1 MDNLARN
8 MGSAFSFTS
17 WSKYARKQQ
26 DYMTNVVKP
35 LFLAQDW
42 DSINKL
48 PVLIG
53 DNGDVLI
60 SFKDDIWPIRKHLG
74 DTGYD
79 HTKLANLHFFAY
91 DYAGTQVEIGASLP
105 KRFKLE
111 LKLFAYYC
119 LFLAP
124 KLPATLTTVYQTVGP
139 LKTLAMESSEY
150 GLSSFEELTVP
161 KLREMIE
168 LGYVEI
174 QQKTIPSLN
183 LLTKAV
189 ELPLNFDTRGKFTSK
204 EFPSL
209 LDRDGEQNQVIPL
222 AVYKTLFEQTEAVVN
237 EFYSIRND
245 LADKLRDVQN
255 RQREYIEHVIVKAI
269 RTGSGFGGYL
279 KQREADKIIERFKSE
294 GVVLVDNFSE
304 GERWRELF
312 DEIEPIFRGVNIK
325 PHTTPRMRKMKTK
338 GYDLEITGHRW
349 EGLAEF
355 KDTLSEI
362 DAACRFLTQALSGMR
377 TDELWRI
384 HPDFALQY
392 AHIKGQKIYLLTTRQ
407 SKITKGSG
415 TVNDVYVTTEMG
427 AKAYQLL
434 NAIHKPLRENFTINK
449 NRFFG
454 GFKGFLKRKPQG
466 KDTKN
471 INKYVKRWLA
481 DYKLSDDDI
490 DQLNMSNPDRTT
502 NLVAG
507 EAFKFNPHQ
516 LRRSL
521 AYYLIGFELLAYP
534 QLKQQFSHFSV
545 AMTRWYARYADSF
558 ARMHRQLEAERL
570 DQKAQIMARIH
581 KKIANGERIGGGKAS
596 EIHKNMAKN
605 GKSYYAEGDGGR
617 VMSVEYWKRTIKS
630 GVQHIHAI
638 APNMYCTSASCSMR
652 ITIDLSDCVDCG
664 FDLFE
669 FATYAEHVRKEA
681 EVALYLAEEMDEINP
696 PNVARQVVQIKSAEK
711 LMADMGVPFEPV
723 EIPKEW
729 EDMVIHWEAA

>member
-1 MDNLARN
+1 MDNLARK

-26 DYMTNVVKP
+26 DYMDYVVKP

-48 PVLIG
+48 PVLVG

-60 SFKDDIWPIRKHLG
+60 SFKDDIWPLKDHLG
-74 DTGYD
+74 GTGYD
-79 HTKLANLHFFAY
+79 DTKLANLHFFAY
-91 DYAGTQVEIGASLP
+91 DYAGTQVDIGASLP

-111 LKLFAYYC
+111 LKLFAYYR

-124 KLPATLTTVYQTVGP
+124 KLSACLRSVRQNVNP
-139 LKTLAMESSEY
+139 LKALAMESSDY

-161 KLREMIE
+161 KLREMID

-174 QQKTIPSLN
+174 QQNTIPSLN

-189 ELPLNFDTRGKFTSK
+189 ELPLNFDTRGKFITK
-204 EFPSL
+204 EFPFL
-209 LDRDGEQNQVIPL
+209 RDRDGEQNQVIPL
-222 AVYKTLFEQTEAVVN
+222 AVYKTLFEQAEAVVN

-245 LADKLRDVQN
+245 LADKLRDVQDK
-255 RQREYIEHVIVKAI
+255 QREAIERVVKAI
-269 RTGSGFGGYL
+269 RTGTSLGGHFN
-279 KQREADKIIERFKSE
+279 KKVAGEIIERFKSE

-304 GERWRELF
+304 GDRWRELF
-312 DEIEPIFRGVNIK
+312 DETVPPLQKLRIK
-325 PHTTPRMRKMKTK
+325 PHTTPKMRKLRSK

-349 EGLAEF
+349 KGLAEF

-362 DAACRFLTQALSGMR
+362 DAACRFLIQALSGMR
-377 TDELWRI
+377 TDELWRM

-434 NAIHKPLRENFTINK
+434 NAIHKPLRENFTVDK

-454 GFKGFLKRKPQG
+454 GFRSLLKRKPQN
-466 KDTKN
+466 KDAQN

-502 NLVAG
+502 NLVAD
-507 EAFKFNPHQ
+507 EAFKFNVHQ

-570 DQKAQIMARIH
+570 EQKAQIMARIH

-596 EIHKNMAKN
+596 EINKNMAKN
-605 GKSYYAEGDGGR
+605 GKNYYTEGNGDR
-617 VMSVEYWKRTIKS
+617 VMSVKHWKRTIKS

-638 APNMYCTSASCSMR
+638 APNMYCTRASCSMR

-664 FDLFE
+664 YDLFE
-669 FATYAEHVRKEA
+669 FATYAEHARKEA
-681 EVALYLAEEMDEINP
+681 EVALYLAEELGELTPSTI
-696 PNVARQVVQIKSAEK
+696 ARQVVQIKSAEK
-711 LMADMGVPFEPV
+711 LMTDMEYPFEPV
-723 EIPKEW
+723 DIPKEW
-729 EDMVIHWEAA
+729 ADMIIHTEAA